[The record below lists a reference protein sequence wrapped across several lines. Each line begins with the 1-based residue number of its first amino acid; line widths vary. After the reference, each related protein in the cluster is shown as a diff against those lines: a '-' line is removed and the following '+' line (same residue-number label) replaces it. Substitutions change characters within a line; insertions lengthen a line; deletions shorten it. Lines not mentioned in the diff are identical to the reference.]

1 MREKKEEEKHEGF
14 KAYKMYLGFKL
25 HFTSERYDYLKAKGR
40 VRYNKTAFAKRQDS
54 HFFVKIA
61 RVYNTHELKGLF
73 ISHFVSDSQFN
84 DLYSED
90 AKDTFVGWKKRIQS
104 MTYNFEKELDV
115 LLERV
120 ENFDDLFKVE
130 DGNVPIVVRALYH
143 NDISVETFI
152 ILDSVLG
159 FVEHIDKKID
169 DDIIWPRW
177 KTRCSKY
184 SRLLDVDVD
193 KYKNL
198 LKKRLF

>member
-1 MREKKEEEKHEGF
+1 MTGYD
-14 KAYKMYLGFKL
+14 AYKIYLGFKL
-25 HFTSERYDYLKAKGR
+25 HFTSEKYDFPT
-40 VRYNKTAFAKRQDS
+40 YNGKVKYKIESYEKRKDS
-54 HFFVKIA
+54 HFFDKIA

-84 DLYSED
+84 DLYSEKS
-90 AKDTFVGWKKRIQS
+90 KDTFVGLKKRIQS
-104 MTYNFEKELDV
+104 MAYNFEKELDV

-120 ENFDDLFKVE
+120 ENFDDLFKIE
-130 DGNVPIVVRALYH
+130 DGNEPIVVRALYH
-143 NDISVETFI
+143 GDISTETFI

-177 KTRCSKY
+177 KIRCGKY
-184 SRLLDVDVD
+184 SRLLDVDVN
-193 KYKNL
+193 KYKNI

>member
-1 MREKKEEEKHEGF
+1 MTGYD
-14 KAYKMYLGFKL
+14 AYKIYLGFKL
-25 HFTSERYDYLKAKGR
+25 HFTSEKYDLPTNDGR
-40 VRYNKTAFAKRQDS
+40 VRYTESAYGKRQDS
-54 HFFVKIA
+54 HFFDRIA

-130 DGNVPIVVRALYH
+130 YGNAPIVVLALYH
-143 NDISVETFI
+143 SDISAETFI

-177 KTRCSKY
+177 KTRCSNY
-184 SRLLDVDVD
+184 SRLLNVDVN